1 MRSNHHHQ
9 HYTLWFVNQS
19 LNGGQVCIYHDVGNI
34 SCNHADTQALA
45 WRVEVAN
52 PRVDVCFQW
61 NTDYNF
67 IWFDGERTKTRQI
80 IPATA
85 SSGSAV
91 SLIRNSYGHDFQ
103 TSGES
108 PVHGQLS
115 IQTGASVLPQN
126 SGRAGIGMDGAGTF
140 VLPVRPNTNVIF
152 SPVPDSRLA
161 YWISFGAYALDINDP
176 IDPATLNLPTKFSFP
191 AYVSTL
197 TAILN
202 SQNEWTVHAGRP
214 VGS

>member
-1 MRSNHHHQ
+1 MRSNRRHQ

-19 LNGGQVCIYHDVGNI
+19 LNGGQVCIYHDAGNI
-34 SCNHADTQALA
+34 GCNHADMQALA

-52 PRVDVCFQW
+52 PRVEVCFQW
-61 NTDYNF
+61 STDYNF
-67 IWFDGERTKTRQI
+67 IWFDSERTKTRQI
-80 IPATA
+80 IPAKV

-91 SLIRNSYGHDFQ
+91 SLIRNSYGYDFQ
-103 TSGES
+103 TSDE
-108 PVHGQLS
+108 PLVNEKLS
-115 IQTGASVLPQN
+115 IKADASVLPQN
-126 SGRAGIGMDGAGTF
+126 SGRVAIGMDGAGTF
-140 VLPVRPNTNVIF
+140 ALPVRPNTNVIF

-176 IDPATLNLPTKFSFP
+176 IDPATLNLPSKFSFP
-191 AYVSTL
+191 ANVTTL

-202 SQNEWTVHAGRP
+202 SQNEWTVHTGRP